1 MSMET
6 YFRLLKKA
14 QVLETL
20 RSTNSSLHSS
30 EEQLR
35 KLQTEKAKTDT
46 VQQRVFLELEAFQKQ
61 YVEVQR
67 FFLEH
72 LEAMTLLCV
81 KEEQLQRGSSADEA
95 QRHAKLTSEDRT
107 LQDLQD
113 ATLAVGRTAGGP
125 SGALSSPSSPMVE
138 QICAAYDLQLA
149 HYDTELTRAL
159 QSTFTNECLDKIAA
173 AEARERER
181 AKEKSALLERIESL
195 ERQNAELASVVA
207 SRDDANAQL
216 ELDWKRIDAQ
226 RLSQQR
232 AIEQFASGL
241 KSELRKRYGSSRP

>member
-6 YFRLLKKA
+6 YFRLLKKS

-20 RSTNSSLHSS
+20 LSTNSSLHSS

-46 VQQRVFLELEAFQKQ
+46 VQQRVFLELEAYQKQ

-81 KEEQLQRGSSADEA
+81 KEEQLEHGSSADDA
-95 QRHAKLTSEDRT
+95 LRHAKLTAEEKT

-113 ATLAVGRTAGGP
+113 ATLAIGRTPTRHLDALA
-125 SGALSSPSSPMVE
+125 SGLSSPTASRSPALSLESQTLLAVARARTKQLE
-138 QICAAYDLQLA
+138 QICASYERQLA
-149 HYDTELTRAL
+149 HYDTELTHAM
-159 QSTFTNECLDKIAA
+159 QSTYARTLACIGPSSAVIA
-173 AEARERER
+173 
-181 AKEKSALLERIESL
+181 
-195 ERQNAELASVVA
+195 
-207 SRDDANAQL
+207 
-216 ELDWKRIDAQ
+216 
-226 RLSQQR
+226 
-232 AIEQFASGL
+232 
-241 KSELRKRYGSSRP
+241 